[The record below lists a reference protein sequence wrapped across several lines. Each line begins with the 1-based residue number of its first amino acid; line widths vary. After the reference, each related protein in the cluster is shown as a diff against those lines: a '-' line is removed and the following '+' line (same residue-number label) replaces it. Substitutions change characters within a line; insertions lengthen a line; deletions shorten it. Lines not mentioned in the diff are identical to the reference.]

1 MSLLGH
7 RHRRKIF
14 TSWCWAS
21 CHREDGRMSC
31 CYKQSVSTLSGTQN
45 HMDHPRRERC
55 IQRKA
60 SLLLALIVRVLPSML
75 RAGQRKRVDFVVS
88 GSLDL
93 PVTGSPIESAV
104 HD

>member
-1 MSLLGH
+1 
-7 RHRRKIF
+7 
-14 TSWCWAS
+14 
-21 CHREDGRMSC
+21 MSC
-31 CYKQSVSTLSGTQN
+31 CYKQSVSTVSGTEN
-45 HMDHPRRERC
+45 HMDIVDASDAFNAR
-55 IQRKA
+55 Q
-60 SLLLALIVRVLPSML
+60 SLLFALIVRVLPSML